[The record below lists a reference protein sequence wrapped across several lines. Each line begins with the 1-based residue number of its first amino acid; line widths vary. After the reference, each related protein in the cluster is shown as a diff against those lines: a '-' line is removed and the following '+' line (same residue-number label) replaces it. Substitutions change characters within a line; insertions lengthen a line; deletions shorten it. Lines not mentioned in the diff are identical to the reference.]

1 MPTTSSSTKLKS
13 RPGTEE
19 SMSPRKMGII
29 AIVTVVGCIA
39 ILWPKVF
46 HPMMFGG
53 TPPKPSYKDPQQRGG
68 PGGCCDVVLDREEFM
83 NATKP
88 ALEPFGPHLY
98 RKQVN
103 LYTGEISLRQE
114 RPAHLH
120 PESIYQAMRERGR
133 AIPATPT
140 VPIVE
145 RKTSPSNPP
154 PRIID
159 GRPGPIPGMRPPMG
173 AGALHQPQQ
182 RGGSSMGF
190 LMPLYTIG
198 IVVFFGYTIMK
209 IVFKKQVP
217 NAPYGP
223 APTDPSFRQDVFGEQ
238 NHSQVEDLGGTKLG
252 SASSASSA
260 SSNGRRNDKELYNA
274 TLSAAEL
281 ATNLSSTI
289 KARQQQCHAQQAAAP
304 KTIAEVEKTLFNKET
319 EQLMEIEKLRK
330 KLEDTER
337 EMAKLIAEMNT
348 DQYEAK
354 EFITKSIDRTNIF
367 VTAIQG
373 LIDAADEQL
382 NVRDVHK
389 SRIETDTD
397 IETETETDLNKQH
410 DNNENTNLTNVENQN
425 ISNGHTII
433 DRDQDQD
440 KAMAAKENKQQQQQ
454 QRKRRDI
461 SAEREV
467 TVLGMELTAS
477 CEGGQRWT
485 GRPPTPVYRAHSE
498 HSNTLEDNL
507 PEPQSIY
514 LEGALAHDSQILVAD
529 SQTKREEVYDSELNG
544 SSEEPAVILSSKM
557 TLSLINLDANQQNGS
572 DNKPEIES
580 PLADDI
586 EIIGHDE
593 H

>member
-1 MPTTSSSTKLKS
+1 MATTAMKQQPAKQ
-13 RPGTEE
+13 RKPTEE
-19 SMSPRKMGII
+19 SMSPKKMGLI
-29 AIVTVVGCIA
+29 AIVTVIGCIA

-53 TPPKPSYKDPQQRGG
+53 VPPKAHMKDPHQRGAM
-68 PGGCCDVVLDREEFM
+68 PGG
-83 NATKP
+83 
-88 ALEPFGPHLY
+88 
-98 RKQVN
+98 
-103 LYTGEISLRQE
+103 LRQE

-145 RKTSPSNPP
+145 QRKSSPSNPP
-154 PRIID
+154 PRIVD

-198 IVVFFGYTIMK
+198 IVVFFGYTLMK

-223 APTDPSFRQDVFGEQ
+223 APGDPSFRQEVFGQQ
-238 NHSQVEDLGGTKLG
+238 NHSQVEDLTGSKL
-252 SASSASSA
+252 
-260 SSNGRRNDKELYNA
+260 
-274 TLSAAEL
+274 
-281 ATNLSSTI
+281 
-289 KARQQQCHAQQAAAP
+289 
-304 KTIAEVEKTLFNKET
+304 V
-319 EQLMEIEKLRK
+319 
-330 KLEDTER
+330 
-337 EMAKLIAEMNT
+337 
-348 DQYEAK
+348 
-354 EFITKSIDRTNIF
+354 

-382 NVRDVHK
+382 NVRDVHRAR
-389 SRIETDTD
+389 SD
-397 IETETETDLNKQH
+397 TETETDNKTDLNKH
-410 DNNENTNLTNVENQN
+410 NDNENTNLTNVENQN
-425 ISNGHTII
+425 ISNGHTIT
-433 DRDQDQD
+433 D
-440 KAMAAKENKQQQQQ
+440 QQQNEPKTAKSQPQQ
-454 QRKRRDI
+454 QKQLRKRREG
-461 SAEREV
+461 SSEREM
-467 TVLGMELTAS
+467 TSM
-477 CEGGQRWT
+477 
-485 GRPPTPVYRAHSE
+485 
-498 HSNTLEDNL
+498 LEDIL

-514 LEGALAHDSQILVAD
+514 LEGALSHDSQILVAD
-529 SQTKREEVYDSELNG
+529 SQTRREEVYDAELNG

-557 TLSLINLDANQQNGS
+557 TLSLINLDANQQNG
-572 DNKPEIES
+572 NENNTEIES

>member
-1 MPTTSSSTKLKS
+1 MSTATAKQKQPRAAS
-13 RPGTEE
+13 EE
-19 SMSPRKMGII
+19 SMSPKKMGVI
-29 AIVTVVGCIA
+29 ALVTVVGCVA

-53 TPPKPSYKDPQQRGG
+53 TPPKPSYKDQPQRGM
-68 PGGCCDVVLDREEFM
+68 PGG
-83 NATKP
+83 
-88 ALEPFGPHLY
+88 
-98 RKQVN
+98 
-103 LYTGEISLRQE
+103 LRQE

-154 PRIID
+154 PRIVD

-173 AGALHQPQQ
+173 AGAFHQPQQ
-182 RGGSSMGF
+182 RAGSSMGF

-209 IVFKKQVP
+209 IVFKKQIP

-223 APTDPSFRQDVFGEQ
+223 TPGDPSFRRDVFEQQ
-238 NHSQVEDLGGTKLG
+238 NHSQVEDLNGTKLG
-252 SASSASSA
+252 TATSAATA
-260 SSNGRRNDKELYNA
+260 AATANGRRNDKELYNA
-274 TLSAAEL
+274 TLSATEL
-281 ATNLSSTI
+281 ATNLSSTL
-289 KARQQQCHAQQAAAP
+289 KAHQQQCHAP
-304 KTIAEVEKTLFNKET
+304 KSLAEVEKTLFNKET

-354 EFITKSIDRTNIF
+354 QPD
-367 VTAIQG
+367 
-373 LIDAADEQL
+373 
-382 NVRDVHK
+382 
-389 SRIETDTD
+389 D
-397 IETETETDLNKQH
+397 IEK
-410 DNNENTNLTNVENQN
+410 TNLTNVENQN
-425 ISNGHTII
+425 ISNGHTAN
-433 DRDQDQD
+433 DQQGTT
-440 KAMAAKENKQQQQQ
+440 KSSNTKQQQQ

-461 SAEREV
+461 SAEREM
-467 TVLGMELTAS
+467 TS
-477 CEGGQRWT
+477 K
-485 GRPPTPVYRAHSE
+485 
-498 HSNTLEDNL
+498 LEENL

-572 DNKPEIES
+572 DSKQEIES

-593 H
+593 R

>member
-1 MPTTSSSTKLKS
+1 MATTAMKQQPAKQ
-13 RPGTEE
+13 RKPTEE
-19 SMSPRKMGII
+19 SMSPKKMGLI
-29 AIVTVVGCIA
+29 AIVTVIGCIA

-53 TPPKPSYKDPQQRGG
+53 VPPKAHMKDPHQRGAM

-83 NATKP
+83 NATK
-88 ALEPFGPHLY
+88 ANDEVFGPHLY
-98 RKQVN
+98 RKNIN

-145 RKTSPSNPP
+145 QRKSSPSNPP
-154 PRIID
+154 PRIVD

-198 IVVFFGYTIMK
+198 IVVFFGYTLMK

-223 APTDPSFRQDVFGEQ
+223 APGDPSFRQEVFGQQ
-238 NHSQVEDLGGTKLG
+238 NHSQVEDLTGSKLG
-252 SASSASSA
+252 SGSSAS
-260 SSNGRRNDKELYNA
+260 NGSRRNDKELYNA
-274 TLSAAEL
+274 TVSATEL
-281 ATNLSSTI
+281 ATNLSSNL
-289 KARQQQCHAQQAAAP
+289 KVQQQQCLAKSKAKSGP
-304 KTIAEVEKTLFNKET
+304 KTLLELEKTLPARET

-354 EFITKSIDRTNIF
+354 HND
-367 VTAIQG
+367 
-373 LIDAADEQL
+373 
-382 NVRDVHK
+382 
-389 SRIETDTD
+389 
-397 IETETETDLNKQH
+397 
-410 DNNENTNLTNVENQN
+410 NENTNLTNVENQN
-425 ISNGHTII
+425 ISNGHTIT
-433 DRDQDQD
+433 D
-440 KAMAAKENKQQQQQ
+440 QQQNEPKTAKSQPQQ
-454 QRKRRDI
+454 QKQLRKRREG
-461 SAEREV
+461 SSEREM
-467 TVLGMELTAS
+467 TSM
-477 CEGGQRWT
+477 
-485 GRPPTPVYRAHSE
+485 
-498 HSNTLEDNL
+498 LEDIL

-514 LEGALAHDSQILVAD
+514 LEGALSHDSQILVAD
-529 SQTKREEVYDSELNG
+529 SQTRREEVYDAELNG

-557 TLSLINLDANQQNGS
+557 TLSLINLDANQQNG
-572 DNKPEIES
+572 NENNTEIES

>member
-1 MPTTSSSTKLKS
+1 MATTAMKQQPAKQ
-13 RPGTEE
+13 RKPTEE
-19 SMSPRKMGII
+19 SMSPKKMGLI
-29 AIVTVVGCIA
+29 AIVTVIGCIA

-53 TPPKPSYKDPQQRGG
+53 VPPKAHMKDPHQRGAM
-68 PGGCCDVVLDREEFM
+68 PGG
-83 NATKP
+83 
-88 ALEPFGPHLY
+88 
-98 RKQVN
+98 
-103 LYTGEISLRQE
+103 LRQE

-145 RKTSPSNPP
+145 QRKSSPSNPP
-154 PRIID
+154 PRIVD

-198 IVVFFGYTIMK
+198 IVVFFGYTLMK

-223 APTDPSFRQDVFGEQ
+223 APGDPSFRQEVFGQQ
-238 NHSQVEDLGGTKLG
+238 NHSQVEDLTGSKLG
-252 SASSASSA
+252 WREHQTRSGSSAS
-260 SSNGRRNDKELYNA
+260 NGSRRNDKELYNA
-274 TLSAAEL
+274 TVSATEL
-281 ATNLSSTI
+281 ATNLSSNL
-289 KARQQQCHAQQAAAP
+289 KVQQQQCLAKSKAKSGP
-304 KTIAEVEKTLFNKET
+304 KTLLELEKTLPARET

-354 EFITKSIDRTNIF
+354 HND
-367 VTAIQG
+367 
-373 LIDAADEQL
+373 
-382 NVRDVHK
+382 
-389 SRIETDTD
+389 
-397 IETETETDLNKQH
+397 
-410 DNNENTNLTNVENQN
+410 NENTNLTNVENQN
-425 ISNGHTII
+425 ISNGHTIT
-433 DRDQDQD
+433 D
-440 KAMAAKENKQQQQQ
+440 QQQNEPKTAKSQPQQ
-454 QRKRRDI
+454 QKQLRKRREG
-461 SAEREV
+461 SSEREM
-467 TVLGMELTAS
+467 TSM
-477 CEGGQRWT
+477 
-485 GRPPTPVYRAHSE
+485 
-498 HSNTLEDNL
+498 LEDIL

-514 LEGALAHDSQILVAD
+514 LEGALSHDSQILVAD
-529 SQTKREEVYDSELNG
+529 SQTRREEVYDAELNG

-557 TLSLINLDANQQNGS
+557 TLSLINLDANQQNG
-572 DNKPEIES
+572 NENNTEIES

>member
-1 MPTTSSSTKLKS
+1 MATTAMKQQPAKQ
-13 RPGTEE
+13 RKPTEE
-19 SMSPRKMGII
+19 SMSPKKMGLI
-29 AIVTVVGCIA
+29 AIVTVIGCIA

-53 TPPKPSYKDPQQRGG
+53 VPPKAHMKDPHQRGAM

-83 NATKP
+83 NATK
-88 ALEPFGPHLY
+88 ANDEVFGPHLY
-98 RKQVN
+98 RKNIN

-145 RKTSPSNPP
+145 QRKSSPSNPP
-154 PRIID
+154 PRIVD

-198 IVVFFGYTIMK
+198 IVVFFGYTLMK

-223 APTDPSFRQDVFGEQ
+223 APGDPSFRQEVFGQQ
-238 NHSQVEDLGGTKLG
+238 NHSQVEDLTGSKLG
-252 SASSASSA
+252 NGSSAS
-260 SSNGRRNDKELYNA
+260 NGSRRNDKELYNA
-274 TLSAAEL
+274 TVSATEL
-281 ATNLSSTI
+281 ATNLSSNL
-289 KARQQQCHAQQAAAP
+289 KVQQQQCLAKSKAKSGP
-304 KTIAEVEKTLFNKET
+304 KTLLELEKTLPARET

-354 EFITKSIDRTNIF
+354 HND
-367 VTAIQG
+367 
-373 LIDAADEQL
+373 
-382 NVRDVHK
+382 
-389 SRIETDTD
+389 
-397 IETETETDLNKQH
+397 
-410 DNNENTNLTNVENQN
+410 NENTNLTNVENQN
-425 ISNGHTII
+425 ISNGHTIT
-433 DRDQDQD
+433 D
-440 KAMAAKENKQQQQQ
+440 QQQNEPKTAKSQPQQ
-454 QRKRRDI
+454 QKQLRKRREG
-461 SAEREV
+461 SSEREM

-477 CEGGQRWT
+477 CEGGHRWT
-485 GRPPTPVYRAHSE
+485 GRPPTPVFRTHSD
-498 HSNTLEDNL
+498 HSMLEDIL

-514 LEGALAHDSQILVAD
+514 LEGALSHDSQILVAD
-529 SQTKREEVYDSELNG
+529 SQTRREEVYDAELNG

-557 TLSLINLDANQQNGS
+557 TLSLINLDANQQNG
-572 DNKPEIES
+572 NENNTEIES

>member
-1 MPTTSSSTKLKS
+1 MSTASSQQQQKQKHRSA
-13 RPGTEE
+13 TEE
-19 SMSPRKMGII
+19 SMSPKKMGII

-53 TPPKPSYKDPQQRGG
+53 APPKPSFKDQPQRGA
-68 PGGCCDVVLDREEFM
+68 PGG
-83 NATKP
+83 
-88 ALEPFGPHLY
+88 
-98 RKQVN
+98 
-103 LYTGEISLRQE
+103 LRQE

-145 RKTSPSNPP
+145 RKSSPSNPP
-154 PRIID
+154 PRIVD

-173 AGALHQPQQ
+173 AGAFHQPQQ
-182 RGGSSMGF
+182 RAGSSMGF

-223 APTDPSFRQDVFGEQ
+223 VPADPSFRQEVFGQQ
-238 NHSQVEDLGGTKLG
+238 NHSQVEDLGGTKL
-252 SASSASSA
+252 
-260 SSNGRRNDKELYNA
+260 
-274 TLSAAEL
+274 
-281 ATNLSSTI
+281 
-289 KARQQQCHAQQAAAP
+289 
-304 KTIAEVEKTLFNKET
+304 V
-319 EQLMEIEKLRK
+319 
-330 KLEDTER
+330 
-337 EMAKLIAEMNT
+337 
-348 DQYEAK
+348 
-354 EFITKSIDRTNIF
+354 

-382 NVRDVHK
+382 NGRDVHGAR
-389 SRIETDTD
+389 S
-397 IETETETDLNKQH
+397 ETETESESDLNKHH
-410 DNNENTNLTNVENQN
+410 DDNEKTNLTTVENQN
-425 ISNGHTII
+425 ISNGHTTN
-433 DRDQDQD
+433 DQEQ
-440 KAMAAKENKQQQQQ
+440 NKTQGIKDATNTTQQQQQ

-461 SAEREV
+461 SAEREM
-467 TVLGMELTAS
+467 TVLGMEVTAS

-485 GRPPTPVYRAHSE
+485 GRPPTPVFRANSE
-498 HSNTLEDNL
+498 HSKLEENL

-572 DNKPEIES
+572 ENQQEIES

>member
-1 MPTTSSSTKLKS
+1 MSTATAKQKQPRAAS
-13 RPGTEE
+13 EE
-19 SMSPRKMGII
+19 SMSPKKMGVI
-29 AIVTVVGCIA
+29 ALVTVVGCVA

-53 TPPKPSYKDPQQRGG
+53 TPPKPSYKDQPQRGM
-68 PGGCCDVVLDREEFM
+68 PGGCCDVVLDREQFM
-83 NATKP
+83 NASKP
-88 ALEPFGPHLY
+88 SVEPFGPHLY
-98 RKQVN
+98 RKQIN

-154 PRIID
+154 PRIVD

-173 AGALHQPQQ
+173 AGAFHQPQQ
-182 RGGSSMGF
+182 RAGSSMGF

-209 IVFKKQVP
+209 IVFKKQIP

-223 APTDPSFRQDVFGEQ
+223 TPGDPSFRRDVFEQQ
-238 NHSQVEDLGGTKLG
+238 NHSQVEDLNGTKLG
-252 SASSASSA
+252 TATSAATA
-260 SSNGRRNDKELYNA
+260 AATANGRRNDKELYNA
-274 TLSAAEL
+274 TLSATEL
-281 ATNLSSTI
+281 ATNLSSTL
-289 KARQQQCHAQQAAAP
+289 KAHQQQCHAP
-304 KTIAEVEKTLFNKET
+304 KSLAEVEKTLFNKET

-354 EFITKSIDRTNIF
+354 QPD
-367 VTAIQG
+367 
-373 LIDAADEQL
+373 
-382 NVRDVHK
+382 
-389 SRIETDTD
+389 D
-397 IETETETDLNKQH
+397 IEK
-410 DNNENTNLTNVENQN
+410 TNLTNVENQN
-425 ISNGHTII
+425 ISNGHTAN
-433 DRDQDQD
+433 DQQGTT
-440 KAMAAKENKQQQQQ
+440 KSSNTKQQQQ

-461 SAEREV
+461 SAEREM

-485 GRPPTPVYRAHSE
+485 GRPPTPVYRASSE
-498 HSNTLEDNL
+498 HSKLEENL

-572 DNKPEIES
+572 DSKQEIES

-593 H
+593 R

>member
-1 MPTTSSSTKLKS
+1 MSTTSSQHQPEAKQKQKNRSA
-13 RPGTEE
+13 TEE
-19 SMSPRKMGII
+19 SMSPKKMGII

-53 TPPKPSYKDPQQRGG
+53 APPKPSFKDQPQRGA
-68 PGGCCDVVLDREEFM
+68 PGG
-83 NATKP
+83 
-88 ALEPFGPHLY
+88 
-98 RKQVN
+98 
-103 LYTGEISLRQE
+103 LRQE

-145 RKTSPSNPP
+145 RKSSPSNPP
-154 PRIID
+154 PRIVD

-173 AGALHQPQQ
+173 AGAFHQPQQ
-182 RGGSSMGF
+182 RAGSSMGF

-209 IVFKKQVP
+209 IVFKKQIP

-223 APTDPSFRQDVFGEQ
+223 APTDPGFRQEVFGQQ
-238 NHSQVEDLGGTKLG
+238 NHSQVEDLGGTKL
-252 SASSASSA
+252 
-260 SSNGRRNDKELYNA
+260 
-274 TLSAAEL
+274 
-281 ATNLSSTI
+281 
-289 KARQQQCHAQQAAAP
+289 
-304 KTIAEVEKTLFNKET
+304 V
-319 EQLMEIEKLRK
+319 
-330 KLEDTER
+330 
-337 EMAKLIAEMNT
+337 
-348 DQYEAK
+348 
-354 EFITKSIDRTNIF
+354 

-382 NVRDVHK
+382 NGRDVHGAR
-389 SRIETDTD
+389 S
-397 IETETETDLNKQH
+397 ETETETDLNKHH
-410 DNNENTNLTNVENQN
+410 DDNEKTNLTNVENQN
-425 ISNGHTII
+425 ISNGHTSN
-433 DRDQDQD
+433 DQEQNKTQGIK
-440 KAMAAKENKQQQQQ
+440 KATNTKQQQQQQ

-461 SAEREV
+461 SAEREM
-467 TVLGMELTAS
+467 TVLGMEVTAS

-485 GRPPTPVYRAHSE
+485 GRPPTPVFRANSE
-498 HSNTLEDNL
+498 HSKLEENL

-529 SQTKREEVYDSELNG
+529 SQTRREEVYDSELNG

-572 DNKPEIES
+572 QNKHEIES